1 MNMVAGSPR
10 PAHQSPAAFD
20 CEIHYLP
27 TAVGLAQ
34 IDESKTSTADLWTAL
49 AEAVMS
55 EQVFDETKFERNRE
69 ARLAEVVDLSA
80 YRRERQHRNSIAE

>member
-1 MNMVAGSPR
+1 MVAGSPR

-27 TAVGLAQ
+27 TVVGLSQ
-34 IDESKTSTADLWTAL
+34 IDEPTTSTADLWTAL

-55 EQVFDETKFERNRE
+55 EQLFDEIEFERNRE
-69 ARLAEVVDLSA
+69 NQLAEVVDLSA
-80 YRRERQHRNSIAE
+80 YRLERQHRKLDS